1 MANKN
6 LIHVQVYRSPA
17 EDREDRKRQGTYC
30 EFEIPYKDRAT
41 VLIILDYIHENC
53 DRSLTYYKSC
63 RIGKCTGCL
72 VEVDGKNEL
81 ACTTLAEDG
90 MRIGPARRG
99 KVIRDLL
106 IEFPS

>member
-6 LIHVQVYRSPA
+6 LMHVQVYRSPA
-17 EDREDRKRQGTYC
+17 EDSEDRNREGIYC
-30 EFEIPYKDRAT
+30 EFGIPYKDRAT
-41 VLIILDYIHENC
+41 VLNILDYIHENC

-72 VEVDGKNEL
+72 VHVDGSDVL

-99 KVIRDLL
+99 KVIRDL
-106 IEFPS
+106 IIKFPS